1 MNCCTHLTIN
11 EVHETELVVLV
22 VTLIRVC
29 DGHRK
34 YNKKQPEYSDND
46 IDDKDP
52 AAVVEKAADT
62 RPKCA

>member
-29 DGHRK
+29 DGHRE

-46 IDDKDP
+46 IDDKDTIQSVAP
-52 AAVVEKAADT
+52 SAT
-62 RPKCA
+62 FWP